1 MRPVAKKLRI
11 ASILSANYVRGDL
24 DNTAYIEANNERV
37 SRVHI
42 VGRIT
47 DNGSVDDGS
56 GSVRIS
62 ASAEGPG
69 IAPVAKGDL
78 VRVIGKVMEDGK
90 GRFVLAE
97 IVKKLGDPNY
107 ESLWRL
113 EAGEAPAAREP
124 AAVKAQANSVVDDLG
139 AL

>member
-1 MRPVAKKLRI
+1 MRPSARKLRI

-24 DNTAYIEANNERV
+24 DNPPYIEANNERI

-42 VGRIT
+42 VGRVADDGNI
-47 DNGSVDDGS
+47 NDGS
-56 GSVRIS
+56 GSIRVTALS
-62 ASAEGPG
+62 EGPG
-69 IAPVAKGDL
+69 ITPVAKGDL

-113 EAGEAPAAREP
+113 EAGDAP
-124 AAVKAQANSVVDDLG
+124 AVKAQTNSVVDDLG